1 MGGKRAARWSAIPRT
16 ELTGEVTLPAERI
29 TPAASGGDNSTLDY
43 AKALAA
49 ASRRAPLEAWLA
61 AGCVLVVLWAVGWL

>member
-1 MGGKRAARWSAIPRT
+1 M
-16 ELTGEVTLPAERI
+16 PAERI

-43 AKALAA
+43 ARALVA

>member
-1 MGGKRAARWSAIPRT
+1 M
-16 ELTGEVTLPAERI
+16 PAERI
-29 TPAASGGDNSTLDY
+29 TPAASGGDTSTLDY
-43 AKALAA
+43 ARALVA